1 MYFKSTPSGVVCAS
15 FCSGSLIARDA
26 VLTAGHCLYDVEES
40 IYKAPVSTVPME
52 NMFALIG
59 SSDFR
64 NFTPAGNDEF
74 GRILWKNFAVF
85 YGPECLPT

>member
-1 MYFKSTPSGVVCAS
+1 MHCKSTPSGVVCAS

-40 IYKAPVSTVPME
+40 VYKAPVSTVAVE
-52 NMFALIG
+52 NMLALIG

-64 NFTPAGNDEF
+64 NFLLDRDLLKF
-74 GRILWKNFAVF
+74 QKS
-85 YGPECLPT
+85 